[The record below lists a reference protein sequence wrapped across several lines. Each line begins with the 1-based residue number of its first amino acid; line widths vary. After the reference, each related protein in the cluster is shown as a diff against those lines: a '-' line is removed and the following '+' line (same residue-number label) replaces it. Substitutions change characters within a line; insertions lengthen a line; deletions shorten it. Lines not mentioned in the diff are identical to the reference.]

1 MSFSPELLQQ
11 ATEILAAARAKK
23 LTIATAESCTG
34 GLISSVLTEVAGSSD
49 VFERGFVTYSNTAK
63 MDFLGVPQEMLD
75 AHGAVSSQVAQAMAQ
90 GAIRNSRA
98 NLAIAVTGIAGPG
111 GGSADKPVGL
121 VFIAVPGQVQEH
133 RFGDIGRSEVRL
145 ATVKAA
151 LALLAKQ
158 L

>member
-63 MDFLGVPQEMLD
+63 IDFLGVPQEMLD